1 METRIRADEVVIL
14 EGPARIR
21 VVEGSVS
28 SLGAL
33 VEELEVPPT
42 KSIPLRAVEDSLI
55 EVLEGRIGP
64 GDIDIPESWTRALDA
79 VVSDDVE
86 RIAVVGGV
94 DTGKSGLTTF
104 LLNGLLERGYR
115 TGVIDTDIGQ
125 SDIGPPTTLGLS
137 IPKDP
142 YPLLTMLVPEALY
155 FVGLTSPRGLLHR
168 VVQGLD
174 TLLGQALERGVE
186 KVILNPTG
194 WSHGYGLY
202 QLKNVK
208 LSLYRPDLVIAFSH
222 EEDVISFLSRR
233 YRVVAVE
240 PPPSLKPRDQ
250 AMRTEYRNWLYRRY
264 LSGGETVEVDMDEV
278 EVLGYPLRSLMERWG
293 GDLRGILGAY
303 TTGEGLVNALFT
315 VSDASGE
322 RLRLYLTGD
331 AWGIPTLGLLRLDP
345 ETFCEHGWVEELIG
359 IVLDPES

>member
-1 METRIRADEVVIL
+1 METRIRAGEVVIL

-21 VVEGSVS
+21 VLDGSVS
-28 SLGAL
+28 SLGAP

-42 KSIPLRAVEDSLI
+42 KSLPLRAVEDSLV
-55 EVLEGRIGP
+55 EVLMGRIGP
-64 GDIDIPESWTRALDA
+64 GDLDIPDSWVEALEA
-79 VVSDDVE
+79 VASEDVE

-94 DTGKSGLTTF
+94 DTGKSGLTTY
-104 LLNGLLERGYR
+104 LLNGLLERGFR

-125 SDIGPPTTLGLS
+125 SDIGPPTTLGLA
-137 IPKDP
+137 IPDDQ
-142 YPLLTMLVPEALY
+142 YPLLTMLAPEALY
-155 FVGLTSPRGLLHR
+155 FVGLTSPRGLIHR

-174 TLLGQALERGVE
+174 TLLDQALEKGVE

-208 LSLYRPDLVIAFSH
+208 LSLYRPDLVIVFSH
-222 EEDVISFLSRR
+222 EEDVISFLPRR

-240 PPPSLKPRDQ
+240 QPPSLKPRDH

-264 LSGGETVEVDMDEV
+264 LSGGEAVEVAMDEV
-278 EVLGYPLRSLMERWG
+278 EVLGYPLRSLMDRWG

-303 TTGEGLVNALFT
+303 TTGEGLVNALFI
-315 VSDASGE
+315 VSDVAGD
-322 RLRLYLTGD
+322 RLRLYLSGD

-345 ETFCEHGWVEELIG
+345 ETLTELGWVEDLMG